1 MRDDFWQILSENNVT
16 AFICG
21 HTHYIY
27 SDLVDGVYQLD
38 AGEARGDSL
47 DVIIVD
53 ITSNVMTAR
62 LFSTNGSL
70 PNANDVFETIVLQSD
85 TNKGNDGGGGGGV

>member
-27 SDLVDGVYQLD
+27 SDLIDGVYQLD
-38 AGEARGDSL
+38 AGAARQSDL

-53 ITSNVMTAR
+53 VSATAVTAH
-62 LFSTNGSL
+62 LYSTDGSVTT
-70 PNANDVFETIVLQSD
+70 AADEFETIAYQFD
-85 TNKGNDGGGGGGV
+85 TKEGGGGV

>member
-1 MRDDFWQILSENNVT
+1 MRDDFWQILSDNNVT
-16 AFICG
+16 AYICG

-38 AGEARGDSL
+38 AGEAREDSL

-53 ITSNVMTAR
+53 VVSTTATVH
-62 LFSTNGSL
+62 LFSTDGSVPTASDEL
-70 PNANDVFETIVLQSD
+70 ETIVIQSGL
-85 TNKGNDGGGGGGV
+85 NNGGGGGGSGGG